1 MTMVE
6 RGLASSRS
14 EASRL
19 IGAGEVLVSGAVALS
34 SSRLV
39 GAAEAVVVRNASR
52 WVGRG
57 AEKLERALTVFE
69 VDVANRHVL
78 DAGAS
83 TGGFTDCLLQ
93 RGAASVLAVDVGRH
107 QLHERLRGDPRVVSR
122 EGTDIRSL
130 RPSDLPFPCS
140 LIVADL
146 SFISLTKVLPSLLGC
161 ASPEPGHPVPGA
173 VLLVKPQFEV
183 GHREASRGRG
193 VITDPALHE
202 AAVGTVAD
210 AVRSHGGSVVAV
222 TESPLKGAKGNT
234 EFLML
239 VDLPPVP

>member
-1 MTMVE
+1 MAQEASSTT
-6 RGLASSRS
+6 RGTATWPSREAGALRRKSPVSRGCPGWSSRS

-19 IGAGEVLVSGAVALS
+19 IGEGEVLVSGAVALS

-39 GAAEAVVVRNASR
+39 GAAEPVVVRNASR

-93 RGAASVLAVDVGRH
+93 RGAAAVLAVDVGRH
-107 QLHERLRGDPRVVSR
+107 QLHEKLRGDPRVVSR

-161 ASPEPGHPVPGA
+161 ASPEPGHPVPG
-173 VLLVKPQFEV
+173 
-183 GHREASRGRG
+183 RRRGG
-193 VITDPALHE
+193 LPDHTD
-202 AAVGTVAD
+202 G
-210 AVRSHGGSVVAV
+210 
-222 TESPLKGAKGNT
+222 
-234 EFLML
+234 
-239 VDLPPVP
+239 DLPFPDRRRT